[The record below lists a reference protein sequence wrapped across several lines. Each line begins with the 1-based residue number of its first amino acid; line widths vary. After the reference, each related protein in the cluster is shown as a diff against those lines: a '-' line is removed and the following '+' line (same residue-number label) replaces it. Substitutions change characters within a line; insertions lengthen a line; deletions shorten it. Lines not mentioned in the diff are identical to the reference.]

1 MSEKRPA
8 PPSGAPIGPRRPRAA
23 PPGAASGKPGKGE
36 DSSLGIFA
44 RSAARRAAQAEAEG
58 DASPPR
64 GLDRF
69 LGLKPGSRSAG
80 SSKARPSGSGGGGS
94 GGGRSLSGGDR
105 SFRSPGALLLLTLC
119 FIGSAGLRMADPD
132 GAVAKEAAA
141 TLANAGQSRGAADP
155 CGDQDPTGL
164 LSALKQRETQLAA
177 RAAEIADRERLLQ
190 VAEAKY
196 QEQLEALRTAEERLA
211 ATLAVADEAAEQ
223 DIERLTAVYEN
234 MNPKN
239 AARIFESMD
248 VTFAAGF
255 LARMRKDTAAKIMGA
270 MSAERAYAISAV
282 IAGRNA
288 RAPRE

>member
-1 MSEKRPA
+1 MIDLRALFRARTSAQRADEPSRGRPLFA
-8 PPSGAPIGPRRPRAA
+8 GP
-23 PPGAASGKPGKGE
+23 
-36 DSSLGIFA
+36 
-44 RSAARRAAQAEAEG
+44 
-58 DASPPR
+58 PPR
-64 GLDRF
+64 G
-69 LGLKPGSRSAG
+69 KASAAPAKTRSAPR
-80 SSKARPSGSGGGGS
+80 A
-94 GGGRSLSGGDR
+94 
-105 SFRSPGALLLLTLC
+105 PGALLLLALC
-119 FIGSAGLRMADPD
+119 FVGSAGLRIADPE
-132 GAVAKEAAA
+132 GALAKEAAA
-141 TLANAGQSRGAADP
+141 TGVGGGMQLAAADP
-155 CGDQDPTGL
+155 CGPGADPTGL
-164 LSALKQRETQLAA
+164 LAALKQREDQLDA

-196 QEQLEALRTAEERLA
+196 KEQLEALRTAEERLA

-255 LARMRKDTAAKIMGA
+255 LARMRKDTAAKIMGG

>member
-1 MSEKRPA
+1 MIDLRALLRSRGAVRPPSAAPRTGSIPAGPA
-8 PPSGAPIGPRRPRAA
+8 PRP
-23 PPGAASGKPGKGE
+23 P
-36 DSSLGIFA
+36 
-44 RSAARRAAQAEAEG
+44 
-58 DASPPR
+58 
-64 GLDRF
+64 
-69 LGLKPGSRSAG
+69 
-80 SSKARPSGSGGGGS
+80 ARPSRAGAAGP
-94 GGGRSLSGGDR
+94 RA
-105 SFRSPGALLLLTLC
+105 PGALLLLGLC
-119 FIGSAGLRMADPD
+119 FLGSAGLRLADPD
-132 GAVAKEAAA
+132 SALAKEAAA
-141 TLANAGQSRGAADP
+141 TVAGAGRETASTDGCTP
-155 CGDQDPTGL
+155 GTDPTGL
-164 LSALKQRETQLAA
+164 LAALKERESQLDA

-196 QEQLEALRTAEERLA
+196 KEQLEALRTAEERLA

-223 DIERLTAVYEN
+223 DIERLTAGYAN

-255 LARMRKDTAAKIMGA
+255 LARMRKDTAAKIMGG

>member
-1 MSEKRPA
+1 MIDLRALLRSRRTPRPPA
-8 PPSGAPIGPRRPRAA
+8 PAP
-23 PPGAASGKPGKGE
+23 
-36 DSSLGIFA
+36 
-44 RSAARRAAQAEAEG
+44 RSAAFPAGPAPRRRPPAEESGSRGARRA
-58 DASPPR
+58 
-64 GLDRF
+64 
-69 LGLKPGSRSAG
+69 
-80 SSKARPSGSGGGGS
+80 
-94 GGGRSLSGGDR
+94 
-105 SFRSPGALLLLTLC
+105 PGALLLLGLC
-119 FIGSAGLRMADPD
+119 FLGSAGLRLLDPE
-132 GAVAKEAAA
+132 GALAKEAAA
-141 TLANAGQSRGAADP
+141 TLSGGGAQTAAADP
-155 CGDQDPTGL
+155 CTPGGDPAGL
-164 LSALKQRETQLAA
+164 LAALKQRETQLDA

-196 QEQLEALRTAEERLA
+196 KEQLEALRTAEERLA

-255 LARMRKDTAAKIMGA
+255 LARMRKDTAAKIMGG

>member
-1 MSEKRPA
+1 MLA
-8 PPSGAPIGPRRPRAA
+8 I
-23 PPGAASGKPGKGE
+23 
-36 DSSLGIFA
+36 
-44 RSAARRAAQAEAEG
+44 
-58 DASPPR
+58 
-64 GLDRF
+64 
-69 LGLKPGSRSAG
+69 
-80 SSKARPSGSGGGGS
+80 
-94 GGGRSLSGGDR
+94 
-105 SFRSPGALLLLTLC
+105 C
-119 FIGSAGLRMADPD
+119 FVGSAGLRLVDPE
-132 GAVAKEAAA
+132 GALAKEAAV
-141 TLANAGQSRGAADP
+141 TLAGAETTTRAAAECSDSDP
-155 CGDQDPTGL
+155 SGL
-164 LSALKQRETQLAA
+164 LAALKQREDQLDA

-196 QEQLEALRTAEERLA
+196 KEQLEALRTAEERLA

-255 LARMRKDTAAKIMGA
+255 LARMRKDTAAKIMGG

>member
-1 MSEKRPA
+1 MIDLRALFRRGAGSPPEPDRAAAEGSRDRMFPA
-8 PPSGAPIGPRRPRAA
+8 GPSPRRAGSA
-23 PPGAASGKPGKGE
+23 KGAATG
-36 DSSLGIFA
+36 
-44 RSAARRAAQAEAEG
+44 RQAARA
-58 DASPPR
+58 
-64 GLDRF
+64 
-69 LGLKPGSRSAG
+69 
-80 SSKARPSGSGGGGS
+80 
-94 GGGRSLSGGDR
+94 
-105 SFRSPGALLLLTLC
+105 PGALLLMGLC
-119 FIGSAGLRMADPD
+119 FVGSAGLRLADPE
-132 GAVAKEAAA
+132 GALAKEAAA
-141 TLANAGQSRGAADP
+141 TLSGAGSQTMAADP
-155 CGDQDPTGL
+155 CGPGADPTGL
-164 LSALKQRETQLAA
+164 LSALKQRESQLDA

-196 QEQLEALRTAEERLA
+196 KEQLEALRTAEERLA

-255 LARMRKDTAAKIMGA
+255 LARMRKDTAAKIMGG